1 MAEHIKTDICVIGGG
16 SAGLVVASGAS
27 QMGSDA
33 VLIEK
38 GLMGGD
44 CLNYGCVP
52 SKALLAAGR
61 AAAEARSADKFGVS
75 ARVDVDFARVQAHVK
90 DVIAGIAPHDS
101 VARFEGLGVRV
112 IQAAAKF
119 IAPDEVVAG
128 DIHIKARRFVIA
140 TGSSPLVPPIK
151 GLDQV
156 SSFTNETI
164 FDNTSCP
171 DHLIIIG
178 GGPIG
183 MELAQAHRNLG
194 ARVSVIEMFTVLGAD
209 DAELARVVADCL
221 RRDGIDLHENTRV
234 TGVEAAGD
242 GVAVLAEREGESL
255 RIEGS
260 HLLIAAGRKANTE
273 GLDLEVAGV
282 KSGPKGIEVDA
293 GLRTSN
299 RKIYAIGDV
308 TGGLQFTHMAG
319 FEAGIVLRSALFR
332 LPAKGVTNAAPWVT
346 YTEPELAH
354 VGLDEAQARARH
366 EDIRILRWPFSEN
379 DRARAER
386 DEDGLVKVITTKRG
400 LILGAGIV
408 GKNAGDLIQPWVLA
422 VQTKMKIGAMAGVIA
437 PYPTRGEASKRA
449 AGSFYTKSLFS
460 DRTRKI
466 VRFLSKF
473 G

>member
-1 MAEHIKTDICVIGGG
+1 MTKRIETDICVIGGG
-16 SAGLVVASGAS
+16 SAGLVVAAGAS

-52 SKALLAAGR
+52 SKALIAAGR
-61 AAAEARSADKFGVS
+61 AAAEARAADRFGVQ
-75 ARVDVDFARVQAHVK
+75 ARVDVDFGRVQAHVK

-101 VARFEGLGVRV
+101 VVRFEGLGVNV
-112 IQAAAKF
+112 IQAAAQF
-119 IAPDEVVAG
+119 ISGSEVVAG
-128 DIHIKARRFVIA
+128 DVHIKARRFVIA
-140 TGSSPLVPPIK
+140 TGSSPLVPPIP

-156 SSFTNETI
+156 SWFTNETI
-164 FDNTSCP
+164 FDNTTLP

-194 ARVSVIEMFTVLGAD
+194 ARVSLIEMFTALGAD
-209 DAELARVVADCL
+209 DPELAQVVTDCL

-242 GVAVLAEREGESL
+242 GVAVLTECNGEKL

-260 HLLIAAGRKANTE
+260 HLLLAAGRKPNID
-273 GLDLEVAGV
+273 GLGLEAAGV
-282 KSGPKGIEVDA
+282 KLGPKGIEVDQR
-293 GLRTSN
+293 LRTAN
-299 RKIYAIGDV
+299 RRIYAIGDV

-346 YTEPELAH
+346 YTEPELAN
-354 VGLDEAQARARH
+354 VGLNESEARAIH
-366 EDIRILRWPFSEN
+366 GEIRILRWPFSEN

-386 DEDGLVKVITTKRG
+386 DEDGLVKVITTKKGR
-400 LILGAGIV
+400 ILGAGIV
-408 GKNAGDLIQPWVLA
+408 GKNAGDLIQPWTLA
-422 VQTKMKIGAMAGVIA
+422 IQNKMKIGAMAGAIA

-449 AGSFYTKSLFS
+449 AGSYYAKSLFS
-460 DRTRKI
+460 ERTRKI
-466 VRFLSKF
+466 VRFLKIF